1 MISTR
6 VLIDSPPGE
15 KILPKWC
22 LNPRGDDLSPRE
34 EYLLQN
40 LPEVSLNPM
49 IFTEVPIDSS
59 GGLFF
64 PQISFTQSEVL
75 LGVSWNP
82 TGLREKGL

>member
-40 LPEVSLNPM
+40 L
-49 IFTEVPIDSS
+49 TEVPIDSP

-64 PQISFTQSEVL
+64 PQISFTQSWSKEVFS
-75 LGVSWNP
+75 G
-82 TGLREKGL
+82 GEEKGFEIPGELLLEE

>member
-6 VLIDSPPGE
+6 VLIDSPRGE
-15 KILPKWC
+15 MFKPSR
-22 LNPRGDDLSPRE
+22 NNLSPRE